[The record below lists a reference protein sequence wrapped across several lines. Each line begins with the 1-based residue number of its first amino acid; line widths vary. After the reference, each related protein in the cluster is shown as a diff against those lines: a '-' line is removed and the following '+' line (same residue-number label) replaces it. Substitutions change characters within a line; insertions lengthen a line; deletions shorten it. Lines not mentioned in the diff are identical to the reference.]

1 MIIAQEPASRAES
14 VAAESGVPTSRK
26 NGDKWGTL
34 SF

>member
-14 VAAESGVPTSRK
+14 VAGKSGVPTSRK
-26 NGDKWGTL
+26 NGDKWGAL